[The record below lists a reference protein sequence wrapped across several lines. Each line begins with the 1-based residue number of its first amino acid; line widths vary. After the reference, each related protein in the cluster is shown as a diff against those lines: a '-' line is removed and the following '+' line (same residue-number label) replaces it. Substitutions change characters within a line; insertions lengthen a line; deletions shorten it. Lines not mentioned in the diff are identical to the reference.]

1 MANAGGKPLADLA
14 KRIERASALDGAVAA
29 AEPVV
34 ASTVGSGEAR
44 RLLGGEWLGHALHP
58 LLTDVPI
65 GAWTSALILDTV
77 GGASSEH
84 AADLLMTVGVAAVA
98 PTALSGWSDWGAST
112 PTPEQRRVGLVHAAT
127 NIAATGIFVASLV
140 RRRQGRRGAGRLL
153 ALVGGAALGAGGYL
167 GGHLSYAQAT
177 GVGER

>member
-1 MANAGGKPLADLA
+1 MGTGTGNPLMDLA
-14 KRIERASALDGAVAA
+14 KRIESASVLDRAGDA
-29 AEPVV
+29 AEPIV

-58 LLTDVPI
+58 LLTDLPI
-65 GAWTSALILDTV
+65 GAWTGALILDTI

-84 AADLLMTVGVAAVA
+84 AADLLMSVGVAAVA

-112 PTPEQRRVGLVHAAT
+112 TPEQRRVGLVHAAT
-127 NIAATGIFVASLV
+127 NIAATGIFVASLL